1 MSEVQNQNTE
11 EVKNDNVEVAVVEK
25 EGFFQKVGNG
35 CKKVF
40 SSKPAKIIGGV
51 VLAAGGGFVGYQL
64 GKNSSEDQPEVCY
77 DEDDDELYGG
87 DAEFAEYVENES
99 AIAD

>member
-1 MSEVQNQNTE
+1 MSDVAQNVE
-11 EVKNDNVEVAVVEK
+11 EVKEVVDVAVVEK
-25 EGFFQKVGNG
+25 ESFFTKVGNG

-51 VLAAGGGFVGYQL
+51 VLAAGGGFVGYQI

-77 DEDDDELYGG
+77 DEDDDELYG
-87 DAEFAEYVENES
+87 DDEEIAELDES